1 MITLTYLGHSAFL
14 IKYNNVSFVIDPY
27 QDNSVP
33 GMRFPRVQANYAFAS
48 HEHHDHNAL
57 HLVKLMPTNESL
69 DYDVVVVPHD
79 HHNGIKRG
87 LNKMYLFKLG
97 NFRILH
103 TGDLGCIPNETV
115 LKQIQGVDVILA
127 PINGFYTISAKELH
141 EIMELINP
149 KVTIPLHY
157 YRKEDNSGYPDGNQI
172 DIFKSLVGDYLEVNE
187 STIKLDEELLQNK
200 VVIFNKYL
208 QE

>member
-27 QDNSVP
+27 EDNSVP
-33 GMRFPRVQANYAFAS
+33 EMRLSRVEANYAFAS

-57 HLVKLMPTNESL
+57 HLVKLIPTNESL
-69 DYDVVVVPHD
+69 DYDVIVVPHD
-79 HHNGIKRG
+79 HHNGVKRG

-97 NFRILH
+97 NYRVLH

-115 LKQIQGVDVILA
+115 LKQIHGVDVILA

-141 EIMELINP
+141 EIMGLINP

-187 STIKLDEELLQNK
+187 PTIKLDEELLQNK